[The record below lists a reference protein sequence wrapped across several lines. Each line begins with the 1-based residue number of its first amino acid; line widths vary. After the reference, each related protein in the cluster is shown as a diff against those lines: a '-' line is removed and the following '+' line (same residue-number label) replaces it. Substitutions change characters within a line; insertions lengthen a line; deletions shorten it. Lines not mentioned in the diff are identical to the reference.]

1 MGFSIEDEMAE
12 FFEGDSPDYSLEL
25 DDLHRGDMAFLA
37 TGVVL
42 SAIQSKQMG
51 EPRVA
56 ERKMALAEKV
66 MGEIPDED
74 VPDAPLPT
82 RLAAIQRQLDERDV
96 VTTADVQALG
106 REIQPV
112 VSGLAEALQPVLEA
126 FRDLANDL
134 ADAFSAIDLDAD
146 AQDDGRDSRL
156 PESIREARERRRRQR
171 DQVENEL
178 GDFRYP

>member
-66 MGEIPDED
+66 MGEIPDEVHERMD
-74 VPDAPLPT
+74 ELSL
-82 RLAAIQRQLDERDV
+82 LA
-96 VTTADVQALG
+96 
-106 REIQPV
+106 
-112 VSGLAEALQPVLEA
+112 VS
-126 FRDLANDL
+126 
-134 ADAFSAIDLDAD
+134 
-146 AQDDGRDSRL
+146 DGGFG
-156 PESIREARERRRRQR
+156 P
-171 DQVENEL
+171 
-178 GDFRYP
+178 